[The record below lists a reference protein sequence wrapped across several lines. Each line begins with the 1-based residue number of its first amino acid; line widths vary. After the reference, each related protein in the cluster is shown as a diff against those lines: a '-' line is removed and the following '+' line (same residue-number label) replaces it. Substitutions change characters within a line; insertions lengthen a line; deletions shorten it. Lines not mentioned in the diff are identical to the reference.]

1 MTADSRINSSGQ
13 VVQSDETPT
22 RQPASS
28 AQTYLFTPANS
39 QARPQVNLNAC
50 PAAHTLDA
58 ATFHF
63 QKRWKQQQSLKALLH
78 YNTTINVNPEGGRG
92 GGGGRAKGGDL
103 TFLHKKMSN
112 ATPWGQ
118 NSWAKFPTPGM
129 KLYS

>member
-1 MTADSRINSSGQ
+1 VTADSRINSSGQ

-22 RQPASS
+22 RQSAS
-28 AQTYLFTPANS
+28 AQTSLFTPANS

-58 ATFHF
+58 VTFHF
-63 QKRWKQQQSLKALLH
+63 QKRCKKQSLKALLH
-78 YNTTINVNPEGGRG
+78 YNAPINVNPEG

-103 TFLHKKMSN
+103 TFLHKKISN
-112 ATPWGQ
+112 ATPSGQ